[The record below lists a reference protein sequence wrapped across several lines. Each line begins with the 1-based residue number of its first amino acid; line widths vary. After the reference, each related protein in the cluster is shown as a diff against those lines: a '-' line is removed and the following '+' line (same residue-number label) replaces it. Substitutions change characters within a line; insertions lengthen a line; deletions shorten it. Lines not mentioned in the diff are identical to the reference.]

1 MHGYPKCTVYMKV
14 LLDTSLL
21 VSFFLIDK
29 YQKKAKAIFEKIMK
43 GGIEG
48 IISCLSYVELCGV
61 LRRNTDKETAN
72 QVKNKVNELIESG
85 LIKITPFKISD
96 TYEAGEF
103 AIMTGLK
110 GADLII
116 VQAAIKNK
124 AKLCTFDEE
133 IIRKAKGIVEFF

>member
-1 MHGYPKCTVYMKV
+1 MKV

-29 YQKKAKAIFEKIMK
+29 YQMKAKAILEKIMK
-43 GGIEG
+43 GEIEG
-48 IISCLSYVELCGV
+48 IISCVSYVELCGV

-85 LIKITPFKISD
+85 LIKITPLKISD

-110 GADLII
+110 GADSII
-116 VQAAIKNK
+116 VQAAIQNK